1 MVTKYRFNDS
11 ELRFKQAIEAEPCY
25 TFDIVSD
32 FLSAVVEIYKTEQKG
47 LRGITTIG
55 NPIRYSKDIKKI
67 FSYQNGFAKIFEERL
82 IVRATRNR
90 NELIN
95 LLLQCAETAR
105 HEKLKVIDFIVFS
118 SDLIR
123 ESSIVDKSS
132 ISLEDCNNEL
142 KKFLTYFQFRGGSLE
157 INIFQI
163 ERVPGYSF
171 QRDENYTR
179 IIPVND
185 VRNS

>member
-1 MVTKYRFNDS
+1 MVTTYRFNEF
-11 ELRFKQAIEAEPCY
+11 ELRFEETSAVEPCY
-25 TFDIVSD
+25 TSTIVSD
-32 FLSAVVEIYKTEQKG
+32 FLSAVIGIYKTEQKG

-55 NPIRYSKDIKKI
+55 NSIRYSQDIKEI

-95 LLLQCAETAR
+95 LLLQCVETAR
-105 HEKLKVIDFIVFS
+105 HEKLKVIDLIIFS
-118 SDLIR
+118 SHFIK

-132 ISLEDCNNEL
+132 ICLEDCNNEL
-142 KKFLTYFQFRGGSLE
+142 KKFLTYFQFREVSLE

-163 ERVPGYSF
+163 ERIPGYSF
-171 QRDENYTR
+171 QRDGNYTR
-179 IIPVND
+179 IIPVNN